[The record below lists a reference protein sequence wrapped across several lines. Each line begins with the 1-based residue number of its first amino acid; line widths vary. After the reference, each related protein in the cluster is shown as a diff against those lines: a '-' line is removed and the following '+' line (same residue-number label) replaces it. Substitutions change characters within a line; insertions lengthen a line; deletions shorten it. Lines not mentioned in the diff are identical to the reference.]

1 MRVLYSFEEALAYS
15 RSYIEDIPKLYNQS
29 DYDRVKEFYE
39 DEVPSQTRHPIW
51 KMSIEALENTLKYVF
66 KKLHHNCY
74 LLCVKDHKPL
84 MYKLES
90 LTTAPTFKR
99 AIEEGVS
106 KLDEN
111 PNIDESQRK
120 YIRKMVSE
128 PVRVMQ
134 CIVKKYKSHDE
145 DAPLEENEYME
156 LFKKMFLPNGVY
168 LLNLTD
174 AVILHSAGKEPFQM
188 VTGNRLLE
196 PEFRFTSHIPIL
208 SMSGQKKYHDIP
220 FPNYDDLMFV
230 MNKRA
235 DLKID
240 KFIVDWNKKSFQK
253 AVFRGGSTGCGYTAE
268 TNMRIK
274 LADMESP
281 LIDAALTS
289 KGRTINTMAVK
300 FDPKYGIGM
309 MNTKIKSA
317 TKFMSMIEQSK
328 YKYIIHVDGNVN
340 AYRLLTT
347 MLTGSLILR
356 VDSQYTSW
364 VDHLIKPNKH
374 YIMIRPD
381 LSDLVEKI
389 QWCIRHDNKSSEIA
403 RNGYEFAKNA
413 LQQDYIKSSIENILW
428 KVSPLPTKP
437 RSPSDSPPIYHSP
450 IDSPPPLTSNSKS
463 DSPPQEKQKETNWPE
478 KGMSEEKLISEEEI
492 VPDSS
497 KTISKEEIVPDSSK
511 SISKEEIVPDSS
523 KSKSKEEIVPDSS
536 KSISEE
542 IASNSS
548 KSMMSMPENSKK
560 CPTGYGLH
568 VIKDKS
574 DPNYGKKMCKRKTQK
589 VQKQTESV
597 IDMPE
602 NAKKCPNGYVSFTDK
617 KDGKKKCKRKTQKKA

>member
-15 RSYIEDIPKLYNQS
+15 RSYIEERPKLYYQS
-29 DYDRVKEFYE
+29 DYDKVKEISM
-39 DEVPSQTRHPIW
+39 DELPPEAELPIW
-51 KMSIEALENTLKYVF
+51 KMTIEALENTLRYVF

-74 LLCVKDHKPL
+74 LLCVRDNSPL

-90 LTTAPTFKR
+90 LTTAPTFKK

-111 PNIDESQRK
+111 PHIDESQRK

-134 CIVKKYKSHDE
+134 CIVKKYKSHD
-145 DAPLEENEYME
+145 DDVPLEENEYME
-156 LFKKMFLPNGVY
+156 LFKKMFLPDGVY

-174 AVILHSAGKEPFQM
+174 AVILHSAGKEPFRM
-188 VTGNRLLE
+188 VTGNRMLE
-196 PEFRFTSHIPIL
+196 PEYRFNSHIPIL
-208 SMSGQKKYHDIP
+208 SMSGQKKYCDIP

-240 KFIVDWNKKSFQK
+240 KFIVDWDKKSLQK
-253 AVFRGGSTGCGYTAE
+253 AVFRGGSTGCGYTKE

-389 QWCIRHDNKSSEIA
+389 QWCIRHDNKSREIA
-403 RNGYEFAKNA
+403 KNGYEFAKNA
-413 LQQDYIKSSIENILW
+413 LQQDYIKSSIEKILW

-437 RSPSDSPPIYHSP
+437 RSPL
-450 IDSPPPLTSNSKS
+450 DSPPPLTKPRSPL
-463 DSPPQEKQKETNWPE
+463 DSPPPLTKPRSPLDSPPLTSNSTLDSPPPEKQKETNWPE
-478 KGMSEEKLISEEEI
+478 KGMSEEKSKSEEEI
-492 VPDSS
+492 VPD
-497 KTISKEEIVPDSSK
+497 
-511 SISKEEIVPDSS
+511 
-523 KSKSKEEIVPDSS
+523 
-536 KSISEE
+536 
-542 IASNSS
+542 SS

-568 VIKDKS
+568 PIKDKS

-589 VQKQTESV
+589 ISKQTESV

-602 NAKKCPNGYVSFTDK
+602 NAKKCPNGYVSFIDK
-617 KDGKKKCKRKTQKKA
+617 KDGKKKCKRKTQKKE

>member
-29 DYDRVKEFYE
+29 DYDRVKEFSE
-39 DEVPSQTRHPIW
+39 DEVPSQTRLPIW

-111 PNIDESQRK
+111 PIIDESQRK

-230 MNKRA
+230 INKRA
-235 DLKID
+235 DLKVD

-413 LQQDYIKSSIENILW
+413 LQHDYIKSSIENILW

-463 DSPPQEKQKETNWPE
+463 DSPLEKISREVSLPE
-478 KGMSEEKLISEEEI
+478 KRIQEESPNKDIPYEQVDWSDESAPKREK
-492 VPDSS
+492 SS
-497 KTISKEEIVPDSSK
+497 KTVSE
-511 SISKEEIVPDSS
+511 
-523 KSKSKEEIVPDSS
+523 EEIVPDSS

-548 KSMMSMPENSKK
+548 KSIMSMPENSKK

-568 VIKDKS
+568 VVKDKS

-617 KDGKKKCKRKTQKKA
+617 KDGKKKCKRKTQKKE

>member
-29 DYDRVKEFYE
+29 DYDRVKEFSE
-39 DEVPSQTRHPIW
+39 DEVPSQTRLPIW

-90 LTTAPTFKR
+90 LTTAPTFKK
-99 AIEEGVS
+99 AIEESVS

-230 MNKRA
+230 MNKRD
-235 DLKID
+235 DLKVD

-463 DSPPQEKQKETNWPE
+463 DSPLEKISREVSLPE
-478 KGMSEEKLISEEEI
+478 KRIQEESPNKDIPYEQVDWSDESAPKREKSSETVSEENQ
-492 VPDSS
+492 
-497 KTISKEEIVPDSSK
+497 K
-511 SISKEEIVPDSS
+511 S
-523 KSKSKEEIVPDSS
+523 DSS

-568 VIKDKS
+568 VVKDKS

-589 VQKQTESV
+589 VQKQNVQKQTESV

-617 KDGKKKCKRKTQKKA
+617 KDGKKKCKRKTQKKE

>member
-15 RSYIEDIPKLYNQS
+15 RSYIEDIPKLYKQS
-29 DYDRVKEFYE
+29 VYDREKTFSE
-39 DEVPSQTRHPIW
+39 DEVPPQTNLPIW

-111 PNIDESQRK
+111 SNIDESQRK

-235 DLKID
+235 DLKVD

-437 RSPSDSPPIYHSP
+437 RSPSDSPLTPHSP
-450 IDSPPPLTSNSKS
+450 I

-478 KGMSEEKLISEEEI
+478 KGMSEE
-492 VPDSS
+492 
-497 KTISKEEIVPDSSK
+497 
-511 SISKEEIVPDSS
+511 
-523 KSKSKEEIVPDSS
+523 EIVPDSS

-542 IASNSS
+542 ESVSNSS

-560 CPTGYGLH
+560 CPTGYVVH

-574 DPNYGKKMCKRKTQK
+574 DSNYGKKMCKRKTQK

-617 KDGKKKCKRKTQKKA
+617 KDGKKKCKRKTQKKE